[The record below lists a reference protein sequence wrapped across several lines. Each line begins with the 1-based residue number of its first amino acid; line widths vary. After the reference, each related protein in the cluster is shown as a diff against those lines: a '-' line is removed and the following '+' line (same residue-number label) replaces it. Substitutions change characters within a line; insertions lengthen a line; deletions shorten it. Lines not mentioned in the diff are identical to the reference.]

1 MTPHGFDERPQWP
14 GTGHRVL
21 DTSHDRVGVV
31 QMFRD
36 SKGSISGDQP
46 RTDVVV
52 KVLLRPVREGVPWW
66 AEASA
71 LTTPGTPVP
80 SVDGERPWQA

>member
-1 MTPHGFDERPQWP
+1 MTSHGFDERPQWP
-14 GTGHRVL
+14 GTGHHVL

-46 RTDVVV
+46 RADVA

-71 LTTPGTPVP
+71 LTTPSTPVP
-80 SVDGERPWQA
+80 PAGGERPWQA